1 MYVPVCTFT
10 EEIPTIKR
18 KFLKDD
24 YSHRFVKSAI
34 KEFNEKSN
42 GITQDDYI
50 IMSYLFVILKTLIL
64 AKIPYCPRNKTL
76 SKRFIKKCQQNSLKD
91 LPTTHIKL
99 K

>member
-10 EEIPTIKR
+10 EEIPTIKQ

-24 YSHRFVKSAI
+24 YSHRFVNSAI

-50 IMSYLFVILKTLIL
+50 IMLYLFVILKPLVL
-64 AKIPYCPRNKTL
+64 AKILFCPRNKTL
-76 SKRFIKKCQQNSLKD
+76 SKRFIKKFQQNSLKD